1 MHIVHQSQLEI
12 VERLSG
18 VIARSII
25 PANLVFGPY
34 DGVLSI
40 SSKTMDRKELDYIL
54 EVRSS
59 SVWPLLYKFICI
71 YELVNNLSCIS
82 VYVKFHICPRYGMIL
97 YDI

>member
-1 MHIVHQSQLEI
+1 MIHCNFRWPNVANMHIVHQSQLEI

-59 SVWPLLYKFICI
+59 SVWPFTINLY
-71 YELVNNLSCIS
+71 VSMS
-82 VYVKFHICPRYGMIL
+82 
-97 YDI
+97 